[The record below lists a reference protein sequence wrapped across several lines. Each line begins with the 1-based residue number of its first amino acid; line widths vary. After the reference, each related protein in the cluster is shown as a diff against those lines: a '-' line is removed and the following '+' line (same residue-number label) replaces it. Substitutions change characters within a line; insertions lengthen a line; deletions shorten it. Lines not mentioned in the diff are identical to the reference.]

1 MLNIAVMDSDV
12 FIKQG
17 IIAHTRSLHISLKC
31 SSSLADLTFLLDQST
46 IDVVLME
53 LFTQQDDIYDC
64 IEFARTFSQRWPDK
78 KLIIYTQITHK
89 PLMMFVIRT
98 VLYKDIV
105 FKHDSIQRLTSSL
118 FTGSNDN
125 GLNSSVQI
133 KKWKYTHQDY
143 AALSYYEWRVL
154 RLLGKGIAPR
164 VVSKEYNLSVKTVS
178 QHKTRIMS
186 KLQCRNNFGFMCKL
200 IEINRLTAI

>member
-1 MLNIAVMDSDV
+1 MLNIAVMDSDF

-17 IIAHTRSLHISLKC
+17 IIAHTRAVNISLKC
-31 SSSLADLTFLLDQST
+31 ASSLIDLTFLLDHCA
-46 IDVVLME
+46 IDIVVME

-64 IEFARTFSQRWPDK
+64 IEFARIFSLRWPDK

-105 FKHDSIQRLTSSL
+105 FKHDSIQRLTSCL
-118 FTGSNDN
+118 FTRCNGS
-125 GLNSSVQI
+125 GLNSSLQI
-133 KKWKYTHQDY
+133 KKWKYIHQEY
-143 AALSYYEWRVL
+143 ASLSYHEWRVL
-154 RLLGKGIAPR
+154 RLLGKGLAPR
-164 VVSKEYNLSVKTVS
+164 VVSKEYNLSVKTIS
-178 QHKTRIMS
+178 QHKTRIMT

-200 IEINRLTAI
+200 IEINRLTAA